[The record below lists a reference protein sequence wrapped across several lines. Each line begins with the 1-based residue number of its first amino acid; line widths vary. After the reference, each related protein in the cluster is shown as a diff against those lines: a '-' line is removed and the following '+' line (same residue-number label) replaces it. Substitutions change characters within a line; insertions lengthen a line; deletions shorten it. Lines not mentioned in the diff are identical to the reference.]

1 MADHPQLKKIKL
13 KRWELRKDVLE
24 IIILGILSG
33 GGSWTRPT
41 LPLLIKAVIEGLK
54 EDKKLNI
61 EEKKIRRI
69 LKNFEERDILSIS
82 ENKDSVSV
90 YTLNKKNPVVTKY
103 SIRLLIDFKKNK
115 KDWRGRWYLV
125 FFDVPEIQ
133 RNKRD
138 YLRRYLTKLG
148 FYPYQKSVYLL
159 PYECEKEIALIKKVV
174 EGAKYMKYIVAEKIE
189 DESEAKIFFQL
200 V

>member
-13 KRWELRKDVLE
+13 KRCELRKDVLE